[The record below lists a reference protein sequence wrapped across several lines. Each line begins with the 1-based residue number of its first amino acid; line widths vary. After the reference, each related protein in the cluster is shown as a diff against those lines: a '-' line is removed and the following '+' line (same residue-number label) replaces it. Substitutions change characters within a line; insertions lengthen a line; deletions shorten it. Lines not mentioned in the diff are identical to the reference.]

1 MSNPFSINVVT
12 PAGSALIAQ
21 ATAANQIVFT
31 GAKSA
36 TTAATDAE
44 DLAGKDISFYDG
56 SDGTIDACSATNNV
70 AKIVSRFGNTS
81 GSTQIV
87 KAVCIL
93 GRLANQTDAQAV
105 IVAAMSDDASEIYLP
120 SSASPTQIIRF
131 PFNITI
137 DADEDIETAY
147 ADGATIADL
156 ARFVSMYKAGDPT
169 QGEDQQIKG
178 IKEFNGE
185 VIFDDEA
192 TFGNRAVFDDEASF
206 STATFN
212 NTADFQSGFSLTDG
226 DTGPVTVSVTRSTRT
241 DAYITFPSGETGH
254 LHILYATVDCYGDVT
269 VEGGLHVDG
278 AIETYSTASIQQGA
292 TIGLSGA
299 TGTSLTVHGN
309 ATVSGTISSTYVSA
323 NSVTTSDLSVDE
335 LTATDGTTTTRLD
348 KTGFSTGDGT
358 HSAGFGANGVGSVS
372 GTMYVG
378 SLDSSGNISASSGSI
393 FGELSVGGVT
403 GLAPTLDTSASP
415 QVVRVPI
422 GGIVFV
428 WSGDLP
434 GSITAG
440 QTNRFAASALR
451 VCVWDAASGAWSVDT
466 RYAQAGLYAALA
478 SYGYSASAQGDTAF
492 PLMRISD

>member
-1 MSNPFSINVVT
+1 MPNPFSINVVT
-12 PAGSALIAQ
+12 PAGAALIAQ
-21 ATAANQIVFT
+21 ATATNQIVFI

-44 DLAGKDISFYDG
+44 DLAGKDIVFYDG
-56 SDGTIDACSATNNV
+56 ADGAIDACSATNNV

-81 GSTQIV
+81 GAAQIV
-87 KAVCIL
+87 KSVCIL

-137 DADEDIETAY
+137 NADEDIETAY

-156 ARFVSMYKAGDPT
+156 ARFVSMHKAGDPT
-169 QGEDQQIKG
+169 QGEDQEILGEKT
-178 IKEFNGE
+178 FAGE
-185 VIFDDEA
+185 V
-192 TFGNRAVFDDEASF
+192 TFGNRAVFDDAASF
-206 STATFN
+206 SAATFN
-212 NTADFQSGFSLTDG
+212 NTADFQNGFTLSDG
-226 DTGPVTVSVTRSTRT
+226 DVGPVTISVTRSTRT
-241 DAYITFPSGETGH
+241 DAYVTFPSGEAGH
-254 LHILYATVDCYGDVT
+254 LHILYATVACYGAIT
-269 VEGGLHVDG
+269 AEGSIHADG
-278 AIETYSTASIQQGA
+278 AIDTYSTATIEQGA
-292 TIGLSGA
+292 TLGLPGA
-299 TGTSLTVHGN
+299 TGTSLTVHGD
-309 ATVSGTISSTYVSA
+309 ATVSGTLSSTYVSA
-323 NSVTTSDLSVDE
+323 NSTTTTDLSVGE

-358 HSAGFGANGVGSVS
+358 HSAGFGSNGVGSVS

-378 SLDSSGNISASSGSI
+378 SLDSSGGISAPSGSI
-393 FGELSVGGVT
+393 SGELSVGGMT
-403 GLAPTLDTSASP
+403 GLALTLDTSASP

-422 GGIVFV
+422 GGIVFA

-451 VCVWDAASGAWSVDT
+451 VCVWDAASGAWAADT